1 MMVNL
6 YAAGF
11 IGGIVAVC
19 AFVYVAWLDSQ
30 LRDARR
36 QVDQLRVQLRVQ
48 LAKAVEEREQL
59 RALYLRA
66 SGAAWRA
73 RP

>member
-1 MMVNL
+1 MSAHL

-11 IGGIVAVC
+11 MAGIVGVC
-19 AFVYVAWLDSQ
+19 AFVYVIWLDSQ

-36 QVDQLRVQLRVQ
+36 RADQLRVQ
-48 LAKAVEEREQL
+48 LAKAIEEREQL

-66 SGAAWRA
+66 SGAAWRT
-73 RP
+73 RQ

>member
-19 AFVYVAWLDSQ
+19 AFVYVVWLESQ

-36 QVDQLRVQLRVQ
+36 QAEQLRAQ
-48 LAKAVEEREQL
+48 LAKTVDEREQL
-59 RALYLRA
+59 RVLYLRA

-73 RP
+73 RR